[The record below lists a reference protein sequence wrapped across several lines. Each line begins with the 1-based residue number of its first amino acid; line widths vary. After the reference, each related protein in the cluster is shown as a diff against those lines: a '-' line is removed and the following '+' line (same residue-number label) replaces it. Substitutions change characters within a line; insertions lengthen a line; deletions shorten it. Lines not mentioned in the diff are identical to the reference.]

1 MSRMSD
7 FPFAIESPKR
17 RQAPRPD
24 VNDKSI
30 LLTRNTLEIQ
40 RYAED
45 EGDEDFSDIFGQA
58 GNTLRRDDSD
68 SGSDRA
74 LMLQSKLSSNSWVSL
89 AGRVDTHWLIELAW

>member
-1 MSRMSD
+1 MSRASD
-7 FPFAIESPKR
+7 FPVVIESPR
-17 RQAPRPD
+17 RQQAPRPD
-24 VNDKSI
+24 VNDKSM
-30 LLTRNTLEIQ
+30 LRTRSTVEIQ

-74 LMLQSKLSSNSWVSL
+74 LMLHSKLSNNSWVSL
-89 AGRVDTHWLIELAW
+89 TD